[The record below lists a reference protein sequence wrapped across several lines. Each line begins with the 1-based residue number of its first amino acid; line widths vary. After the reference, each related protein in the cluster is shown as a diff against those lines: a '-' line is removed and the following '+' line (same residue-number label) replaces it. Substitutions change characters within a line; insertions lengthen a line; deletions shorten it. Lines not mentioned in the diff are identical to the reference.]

1 MNTKMSQITRQE
13 VLAAQRERYARA
25 GKEHKTKIINE
36 LVELLGYHRK
46 AAIRALQS
54 RPMIAAPYVL
64 GRPKEYDP
72 DQLRPP
78 LKAIWLAAL
87 QPCGVRLKACL
98 SDWLPAYEADH
109 RRLNADVRQAL
120 LAASRATLDRLL
132 IPARIEHRRRAT
144 TRPGTLLRH
153 QIPIRTEWAEN
164 QTGFLEMDTVALCG
178 GTLDDRHGWMFDAVD
193 IHTTWN
199 EMRALPNRSEAA
211 TLLQIRDVEASL
223 PFPLRGLDS
232 DNGGEFINHHL
243 VKHLHGRE
251 KPVAFTRS
259 RPYRKNDQ
267 AHIEQKN
274 YTQVR
279 LWFGYERYDNPAVV
293 PLINALCKG
302 ELNWLLNGF
311 LPTMKLKSKER
322 VGSKVV
328 RTYGETMTPVE
339 PGAGLPG
346 SHRRD
351 ETTPA
356 RPKAN
361 PQSVRL
367 DAGGGAADESDR
379 TEPAASGS
387 LTGEPERVKRSPPR
401 NGNEGRRTA
410 TVARLPSVPFSRGF
424 G

>member
-13 VLAAQRERYARA
+13 VLVAQRDRYARA

-36 LVELLGYHRK
+36 LVELFGSHRK
-46 AAIRALQS
+46 AAIRALQL
-54 RPMIAAPYVL
+54 RPVIAAPFVL

-98 SDWLPAYEADH
+98 PDWLPAYEADH
-109 RRLNADVRQAL
+109 RPLNTDVRQAL
-120 LAASRATLDRLL
+120 LEASRATLDRLL

-153 QIPIRTEWAEN
+153 QIPIRTEWVEN
-164 QTGFLEMDTVALCG
+164 QEGFLEMDTVALCG
-178 GTLDDRHGWMFDAVD
+178 GTLDDRHCWMFDAVD

-223 PFPLRGLDS
+223 PFPLCGLDS

-311 LPTMKLKSKER
+311 LPTMKLKRKER

-328 RTYGETMTPVE
+328 RTYGETMTPLSRVLACPEVTAETKQRLRAEKQSLNPFALTREVE
-339 PGAGLPG
+339 RQMKVIEQN
-346 SHRRD
+346 RR
-351 ETTPA
+351 
-356 RPKAN
+356 
-361 PQSVRL
+361 
-367 DAGGGAADESDR
+367 
-379 TEPAASGS
+379 
-387 LTGEPERVKRSPPR
+387 
-401 NGNEGRRTA
+401 RREA
-410 TVARLPSVPFSRGF
+410 
-424 G
+424 

>member
-1 MNTKMSQITRQE
+1 MVCVNHTLTQKGCYRAMEHKMSQITRQE
-13 VLAAQRERYARA
+13 VLAKKRDRYALA

-36 LVELLGYHRK
+36 LVELFGYHRK
-46 AAIRALQS
+46 AAIRALQL
-54 RPMIAAPYVL
+54 RPVIAAPFVQ
-64 GRPKEYDP
+64 GRPKEYEP

-98 SDWLPAYEADH
+98 PDWLPAYEEDH
-109 RRLNADVRQAL
+109 RRLNADVRKAL

-164 QTGFLEMDTVALCG
+164 QAGFLEMDTVALCG

-243 VKHLHGRE
+243 VKHLHGRQ

-328 RTYGETMTPVE
+328 RTYGETMTPLSRVLACPEVTAETKQRLRAQKQTLNPFALTREVE
-339 PGAGLPG
+339 RQMKVIEQN
-346 SHRRD
+346 RR
-351 ETTPA
+351 
-356 RPKAN
+356 
-361 PQSVRL
+361 
-367 DAGGGAADESDR
+367 R
-379 TEPAASGS
+379 TEA
-387 LTGEPERVKRSPPR
+387 
-401 NGNEGRRTA
+401 
-410 TVARLPSVPFSRGF
+410 
-424 G
+424 

>member
-1 MNTKMSQITRQE
+1 
-13 VLAAQRERYARA
+13 
-25 GKEHKTKIINE
+25 
-36 LVELLGYHRK
+36 
-46 AAIRALQS
+46 
-54 RPMIAAPYVL
+54 MIAAPFVL

-98 SDWLPAYEADH
+98 PDWLPAYEADH
-109 RRLNADVRQAL
+109 RPLNADVRQAL
-120 LAASRATLDRLL
+120 LQASRATLDRLL

-164 QTGFLEMDTVALCG
+164 QAGFLEMDTVALCG

-302 ELNWLLNGF
+302 ALNQLLNYF
-311 LPTMKLKSKER
+311 LPTMKLESKER

-328 RTYGETMTPVE
+328 RKYGETMTPLRRALACAEVSAPTKERLRAEQRASNPFALTREVE
-339 PGAGLPG
+339 RQMKVIEQN
-346 SHRRD
+346 RR
-351 ETTPA
+351 
-356 RPKAN
+356 
-361 PQSVRL
+361 
-367 DAGGGAADESDR
+367 R
-379 TEPAASGS
+379 TEA
-387 LTGEPERVKRSPPR
+387 
-401 NGNEGRRTA
+401 
-410 TVARLPSVPFSRGF
+410 
-424 G
+424 

>member
-1 MNTKMSQITRQE
+1 MHPKMSQITRQE
-13 VLAAQRERYARA
+13 VLAAQRDRYARA

-36 LVELLGYHRK
+36 LVELFGYHRK

-54 RPMIAAPYVL
+54 RPVIAAPFVR

-98 SDWLPAYEADH
+98 PDWLAAYEADH

-120 LAASRATLDRLL
+120 LEASRATLDRLL

-164 QTGFLEMDTVALCG
+164 QAGFLEMDTVALCG

-211 TLLQIRDVEASL
+211 TLLQIQDVEASL
-223 PFPLRGLDS
+223 PFPLCGLDS
-232 DNGGEFINHHL
+232 DNGGEFINRHL
-243 VKHLHGRE
+243 VKPLHGRQ

-322 VGSKVV
+322 LGSKVV
-328 RTYGETMTPVE
+328 RTYGETMTPLSRVLACPEVTAETKQRLRAQKQTLNPFALTREVE
-339 PGAGLPG
+339 RQMKVIEQN
-346 SHRRD
+346 RR
-351 ETTPA
+351 
-356 RPKAN
+356 
-361 PQSVRL
+361 
-367 DAGGGAADESDR
+367 R
-379 TEPAASGS
+379 TEA
-387 LTGEPERVKRSPPR
+387 
-401 NGNEGRRTA
+401 
-410 TVARLPSVPFSRGF
+410 
-424 G
+424 

>member
-13 VLAAQRERYARA
+13 VLTAQRDRYARA

-36 LVELLGYHRK
+36 LVELFGYHRK
-46 AAIRALQS
+46 AAIRALQL
-54 RPMIAAPYVL
+54 RPVIAAPFVL
-64 GRPKEYDP
+64 GRPKDYDP

-98 SDWLPAYEADH
+98 PDWLPAYEADH

-120 LAASRATLDRLL
+120 LEASRATLDRLL

-153 QIPIRTEWAEN
+153 PIPIRTEWAEN
-164 QTGFLEMDTVALCG
+164 QAGFLEMDTVALCG

-223 PFPLRGLDS
+223 PFPLCGLDS

-302 ELNWLLNGF
+302 PLNQLLNYF
-311 LPTMKLKSKER
+311 LPTMKLENKER

-328 RTYGETMTPVE
+328 RKYGQTMTPLSRVLACLEVTAGTKARLRAQKQTLNPFALTREVE
-339 PGAGLPG
+339 RQMKVIEQN
-346 SHRRD
+346 RR
-351 ETTPA
+351 
-356 RPKAN
+356 
-361 PQSVRL
+361 
-367 DAGGGAADESDR
+367 R
-379 TEPAASGS
+379 TEA
-387 LTGEPERVKRSPPR
+387 
-401 NGNEGRRTA
+401 
-410 TVARLPSVPFSRGF
+410 
-424 G
+424 

>member
-13 VLAAQRERYARA
+13 VLVAKRDRYARA

-36 LVELLGYHRK
+36 LVELFGYHRK
-46 AAIRALQS
+46 AAIRALQL
-54 RPMIAAPYVL
+54 RPVIAAPFVL

-98 SDWLPAYEADH
+98 PDWLPAYEADH
-109 RRLNADVRQAL
+109 RRLNSDVRQAL
-120 LAASRATLDRLL
+120 LEASRATLDRLL

-164 QTGFLEMDTVALCG
+164 QAGFLEMDTVALCG

-223 PFPLRGLDS
+223 PFPLCGLDS

-328 RTYGETMTPVE
+328 RTYGETMTPLSRVLACPEVTAETKQRLRAQKQTLNPFALTREVE
-339 PGAGLPG
+339 RQMKVIEQN
-346 SHRRD
+346 RR
-351 ETTPA
+351 
-356 RPKAN
+356 
-361 PQSVRL
+361 
-367 DAGGGAADESDR
+367 R
-379 TEPAASGS
+379 TEA
-387 LTGEPERVKRSPPR
+387 
-401 NGNEGRRTA
+401 
-410 TVARLPSVPFSRGF
+410 
-424 G
+424 